1 MKQREIMKVMK
12 LTVSLILFAC
22 LQVSAR
28 TYSQDRI
35 TLRLEAAQIKKVL
48 SAIEKKSDY
57 RFLYNDDLLVNK
69 PKVDV
74 NVTNEEVTNVL
85 DDIFSGNGIAYKV
98 LDNKLIVLRAAVAD
112 EVIEIMD
119 IRVPGR
125 VLDASGQPLPGV
137 SVTIKGTQIGATTDA
152 NGNFSITVP
161 DENAK
166 LVFSY
171 VGFDSKEITVGKS
184 TTLNVTLQASSRSM
198 DQVVVIG
205 YGTASKRDLTGSI
218 VKVSGKEVADKP
230 NSNPVASLQGKVSGL
245 YVVNN
250 ATPGAEPDIRIRGT
264 VSIGQVHPLYVVD
277 GILEDNINYLNPN
290 DIESIEILKDPSSLA
305 IFGVRGAT
313 GVIAITTKRAA
324 AGKVTVNFNASYGF
338 KKLVD
343 KIQMANADQFKTLF
357 AEERFNNGVTDPYD
371 YGPFNANTDWIN
383 AVTRTGQF
391 TNNNISISGSTDRNR
406 FHIGAGYIY
415 DEGIVKHQQLNRITA
430 TLNDE
435 FRVSKT

>member
-1 MKQREIMKVMK
+1 MKVMK

-98 LDNKLIVLRAAVAD
+98 LDNKLIVLRAAVAN
-112 EVIEIMD
+112 EVVEIMD
-119 IRVPGR
+119 IRVSGR

-184 TTLNVTLQASSRSM
+184 TTLNVTLQASTRTM

-205 YGTASKRDLTGSI
+205 YGTANKRDLTGSI

-230 NSNPVASLQGKVSGL
+230 NSNPVASLQGIVAGL
-245 YVVNN
+245 Y
-250 ATPGAEPDIRIRGT
+250 I
-264 VSIGQVHPLYVVD
+264 
-277 GILEDNINYLNPN
+277 
-290 DIESIEILKDPSSLA
+290 
-305 IFGVRGAT
+305 
-313 GVIAITTKRAA
+313 
-324 AGKVTVNFNASYGF
+324 VNFA
-338 KKLVD
+338 
-343 KIQMANADQFKTLF
+343 A
-357 AEERFNNGVTDPYD
+357 R
-371 YGPFNANTDWIN
+371 
-383 AVTRTGQF
+383 
-391 TNNNISISGSTDRNR
+391 
-406 FHIGAGYIY
+406 
-415 DEGIVKHQQLNRITA
+415 
-430 TLNDE
+430 
-435 FRVSKT
+435 